1 MDVSEALLKPG
12 SIISEKWEIVSQIG
26 KGAFGITVVAK
37 NLETKVFQAI
47 KFEIDDASTK
57 GGLLQEVKAL
67 QTLQGN
73 SILIFYSKSSFLEFV
88 FLRNQIYSTRDY
100 NFLS

>member
-1 MDVSEALLKPG
+1 MDANESILKPG

-37 NLETKVFQAI
+37 NLETKQFQAI

-67 QTLQGN
+67 QTLQGI
-73 SILIFYSKSSFLEFV
+73 ILL
-88 FLRNQIYSTRDY
+88 IYIDIS
-100 NFLS
+100 